1 MLEQHLSVAIITD
14 TRFSC
19 NLGRL
24 PIIII
29 IISNYSLLFERD
41 KIIEATYPSKF
52 S

>member
-29 IISNYSLLFERD
+29 SNYSLLFERD